1 MSAIHPLSIH
11 RRIERQWVA
20 GIKAL
25 KLINNKIAVA
35 AERVLQG
42 GLSGERVLIPVM
54 VADRR
59 RIVGHKSGD

>member
-1 MSAIHPLSIH
+1 MSAIYPFSIY
-11 RRIERQWVA
+11 RRIERQWITR
-20 GIKAL
+20 IKAL

-35 AERVLQG
+35 AERVLQFR
-42 GLSGERVLIPVM
+42 LSGDSILIPVR

>member
-1 MSAIHPLSIH
+1 MSAIYSFSIH

-20 GIKAL
+20 RIKAF
-25 KLINNKIAVA
+25 KLINSKIAVA

-42 GLSGERVLIPVM
+42 GLSSERILIPVM

-59 RIVGHKSGD
+59 RIVGHKSSD